1 MNLERPS
8 LNLKPSCSKS
18 RSVRRGGALNV
29 TSVHDVLVD
38 HCYTTAS
45 ECCHHRINSWTF
57 DVNELGGKGNEPM
70 VDNHSRSVHLCSRD
84 CIAWNSRVFKPL
96 HPVSGIVDT
105 PSNILQLAQALKAG
119 DHSHNFE
126 LWCLV
131 LSVELVWYIQRSKLQ
146 PVLPVYDSNISIL
159 LHKQQYQLS
168 EFSFPCTC
176 QLWSLFE
183 RSTQGWLYG
192 LRKATLLTVDPVM
205 AASWS
210 NSVTMVNK
218 KHHELMLHSEHHPSI
233 RIGF

>member
-1 MNLERPS
+1 
-8 LNLKPSCSKS
+8 
-18 RSVRRGGALNV
+18 
-29 TSVHDVLVD
+29 
-38 HCYTTAS
+38 
-45 ECCHHRINSWTF
+45 
-57 DVNELGGKGNEPM
+57 M

-96 HPVSGIVDT
+96 HPVSGRHARQHIAACTVCCRQFMIST
-105 PSNILQLAQALKAG
+105 HCRSVKFLMSCLALKAG

-146 PVLPVYDSNISIL
+146 LVLPVYHSNISIL

-168 EFSFPCTC
+168 KFIFPCTC

-192 LRKATLLTVDPVM
+192 LRKATLLTVDPMM

-210 NSVTMVNK
+210 SSVTMVNK
-218 KHHELMLHSEHHPSI
+218 KTSWAEVTFRAPSL
-233 RIGF
+233 RTDRLLEQLGLRLRSGPCWSMA

>member
-1 MNLERPS
+1 
-8 LNLKPSCSKS
+8 
-18 RSVRRGGALNV
+18 
-29 TSVHDVLVD
+29 
-38 HCYTTAS
+38 
-45 ECCHHRINSWTF
+45 
-57 DVNELGGKGNEPM
+57 M

-96 HPVSGIVDT
+96 HPVSGRHARQKIAACTVCCRQFMIST
-105 PSNILQLAQALKAG
+105 HCRSVKFLMSCLALKTG

-146 PVLPVYDSNISIL
+146 PVLPVYHSNISIL

-192 LRKATLLTVDPVM
+192 LRKATLLTVDPMM

-210 NSVTMVNK
+210 SSVTTVNK
-218 KHHELMLHSEHHPSI
+218 KHHELKLHSEHHPSV

>member
-1 MNLERPS
+1 
-8 LNLKPSCSKS
+8 
-18 RSVRRGGALNV
+18 
-29 TSVHDVLVD
+29 
-38 HCYTTAS
+38 
-45 ECCHHRINSWTF
+45 
-57 DVNELGGKGNEPM
+57 M
-70 VDNHSRSVHLCSRD
+70 VDNHSISVHLCSRD

-96 HPVSGIVDT
+96 HPVSGRHTRQKFAACTVCCSQFMISTHCRSVKFLM
-105 PSNILQLAQALKAG
+105 SCLALKAG
-119 DHSHNFE
+119 DHSNNFE

-146 PVLPVYDSNISIL
+146 PVLPVYHSNISIL

-192 LRKATLLTVDPVM
+192 LRKATLLTVDPMM

-210 NSVTMVNK
+210 SSVTTVNK
-218 KHHELMLHSEHHPSI
+218 KHHELKLHSEHHPSVQ
-233 RIGF
+233 IGF